1 MSEFNSFD
9 SFSPQ
14 KKLGQH
20 FLKSQHVVEEIL
32 QAADLQPTD
41 SVLEVGPGP
50 GILTKGLLKSPAHKV
65 IAIELDRQFWS
76 TLEKLEQQEKG
87 RFILVKGDASK
98 VSLESLGNSIK
109 IVANL
114 PYNVGTLLL
123 LNWLK
128 ELSHVSKMV
137 LMFQKEVVDR
147 ICAEPRTKA
156 YGRLSIL
163 TQWKCRV
170 KPVLVVPPESFH
182 PAPKVDSAVVE
193 IIPRSKPLFAVSE
206 EALEALTRVLF
217 QSRRKMLRASLK
229 ALKID
234 DLEGKLEALNI
245 SPTARPEELT
255 VEDFCKLVPVIF
267 PASQNHL

>member
-1 MSEFNSFD
+1 MSESKSFRE
-9 SFSPQ
+9 FSPQ

-20 FLKSQHVVEEIL
+20 FLKSQHVVDEIL
-32 QAADLQPTD
+32 QVADIQSTD
-41 SVLEVGPGP
+41 IILEVGPGP
-50 GILTKGLLKSPAHKV
+50 GILTKGLLRSSAHKV
-65 IAIELDRQFWS
+65 IAIELDRQFWPA
-76 TLEKLEQQEKG
+76 LEKLEAEEKG
-87 RFILVKGDASK
+87 RFFLVKGDASK
-98 VSLESLGNSIK
+98 VSLKSLGGPLK

-123 LNWLK
+123 LNWLT
-128 ELSHVSKMV
+128 ELKHISKMV

-163 TQWKCRV
+163 TQWKCQVRSIID
-170 KPVLVVPPESFH
+170 VPPASFH

-193 IIPRSKPLFAVSE
+193 IIPRDKPLVPASE
-206 EALEALTRVLF
+206 EALESLTRILF

-229 ALKID
+229 SLKID
-234 DLEGKLEALNI
+234 DLEGKLRALNI

-255 VEDFCKLVPVIF
+255 VEDFCRLAPVVF
-267 PASQNHL
+267 PEV